1 MGCYILLQYCIQYK
15 PFGGLTESCARN
27 GCNISDTDIPI
38 ISKIILQSPWDGH
51 FPFLLRGL
59 LYVPGLLRLC
69 KPSDMAEI
77 KSIRTL
83 KEILLWM
90 DSGRDFSA
98 SLDAFAD
105 LLLHGAEQKEEE
117 KSAPLKGDSKS
128 SGGQSGAA
136 TEEVELSVA
145 VKPFA
150 CPLLLI
156 VGTREPPFS
165 INARR
170 IARHIAKK
178 QKRGGGKGKGKEKE
192 KGGKNVSADSG
203 AVGTATSA
211 SAVPVVQ
218 VKYCKYADHMSF
230 AKSVR
235 GSYVRA
241 YFQAHISDFVAGRMT
256 STSMK

>member
-15 PFGGLTESCARN
+15 PFGGLTQCGERN
-27 GCNISDTDIPI
+27 GSTPASTEVPV

-59 LYVPGLLRLC
+59 LYLPGLLRLC

-90 DSGRDFSA
+90 DKGRDYSA

-105 LLLHGAEQKEEE
+105 LVLHGVEQKEEARVV
-117 KSAPLKGDSKS
+117 SPVGDGKA
-128 SGGQSGAA
+128 SGGQRGAT
-136 TEEVELSVA
+136 TEEVEVSMA

-170 IARHIAKK
+170 IARHIDKK
-178 QKRGGGKGKGKEKE
+178 QKGKEK
-192 KGGKNVSADSG
+192 A
-203 AVGTATSA
+203 AA
-211 SAVPVVQ
+211 SSTLPVVQ

-230 AKSVR
+230 ANSAR

-241 YFQAHISDFVAGRMT
+241 YFQAHISDFVAGRVT
-256 STSMK
+256 TMK